1 MSSSQNRGN
10 GRKQPD
16 EEKTQDQAFERM
28 RKVYGKGK
36 YNGCTSVG
44 SLDSAA
50 HAEASNSV
58 GDSDPDMW
66 TSPGGAR
73 DKKARCFAS
82 SAAKR
87 NAHERAS
94 GGAHAHASFDAH
106 PIVGEERDVGG
117 MDDHQ
122 VAELTPDDLD
132 ELDEYREKLASCMQL
147 SAGDM
152 LPTLHV
158 SQKCG
163 FDVVAC
169 ALPKTR
175 DPNVD
180 LNMAQF
186 CVAGFGGITDEQ
198 GNQLFVPFCNCCAQ
212 SVRAFNALESQ
223 HFMSHSPGVSA
234 EIVALGA
241 SCMHANAVMQF
252 AIDAGGASLVL
263 KTCLNKCDKANHGIE
278 SSAGPS
284 NTSSKPIPVFDL
296 GVMTIAKARHSK
308 MLKQVGYFGHC
319 EDAFNLGIVTHND
332 QQTACTLC
340 GGSRCMH
347 TRAVKEPVHA
357 DVKDRDRD
365 ELRGMGKDAFESM
378 CARMLNDDKSG
389 LKLHCVSHK
398 AIPFWPMDY
407 SPSLA
412 KARFAR
418 FANLP
423 VSEWT
428 MCDGTGNPILR
439 DEVEAGCG
447 YSEPENETSEA
458 YLICSNGVICDVTV
472 QSRFDGDDNKVPFDG
487 RDLGILN
494 FNNTILFTHEF
505 LHEFLDLSC
514 NNRVSHRGYIRTKVE
529 GWARSLNTLQS
540 DPHHEQKR
548 SKCLD
553 FILRPS
559 LANTITDAIFDYLTL
574 LDMDYEAL
582 FECKCQS
589 DLRRHLTVIYDN
601 SCGFLRY
608 LLLRLPALAQQI
620 TCVIDQVHYS
630 SHKNC
635 SPYYNHAFIASVQN
649 LNAELNEQKNRI
661 LNYMKTSISQVSLML
676 HPLNLSLGLRSLT

>member
-1 MSSSQNRGN
+1 MSSLQDRVDR
-10 GRKQPD
+10 RKAQD
-16 EEKTQDQAFERM
+16 EEKKQDKAFQRW
-28 RKVYGKGK
+28 RKRYAKGTYK
-36 YNGCTSVG
+36 GVPSVG

-50 HAEASNSV
+50 DAEVSNSV

-66 TSPGGAR
+66 SSGPPWGAR
-73 DKKARCFAS
+73 DTKAGRLAGGT
-82 SAAKR
+82 AMG
-87 NAHERAS
+87 NAPQRVS
-94 GGAHAHASFDAH
+94 GGAYASCGAH
-106 PIVGEERDVGG
+106 PIVGEDRDVRT
-117 MDDHQ
+117 MDDDP
-122 VAELTPDDLD
+122 VAEMIPDELD

-163 FDVVAC
+163 FEVVAC
-169 ALPKTR
+169 ALPKTK
-175 DPNVD
+175 DLNLEYVSME

-186 CVAGFGGITDEQ
+186 CVAGFGGITDES
-198 GNQLFVPFCNCCAQ
+198 GNQVFVPFCNCCAQ
-212 SVRAFNALESQ
+212 SVKAFNALESQ
-223 HFMSHSPGVSA
+223 HFMSHSPGVCE

-241 SCMHANAVMQF
+241 TCMHANAVMKF
-252 AIDAGGASLVL
+252 AIDFGGASLVL
-263 KTCLNKCDKANHGIE
+263 KRCLNKCDTANHGIE
-278 SSAGPS
+278 SSAGS
-284 NTSSKPIPVFDL
+284 STTTSKTIPVFDL
-296 GVMTIAKARHSK
+296 GVMTITKARQSK
-308 MLKQVGYFGHC
+308 MLKQVGYFAHC

-347 TRAVKEPVHA
+347 TRAVKEPVLA
-357 DVKDRDRD
+357 DVNDRDRD

-378 CARMLNDDKSG
+378 CARMLNDDKSA

-398 AIPFWPMDY
+398 TIPFHPGDY

-412 KARFAR
+412 KARFSR
-418 FANLP
+418 LANLP

-428 MCDGTGNPILR
+428 ACDGVGNLILR
-439 DEVEAGCG
+439 DEVEADCG
-447 YSEPENETSEA
+447 YSEPENETQDA
-458 YLICSNGVICDVTV
+458 FLFCANGVLCDVTV

-529 GWARSLNTLQS
+529 GWTRSLLTVQS
-540 DPHHEQKR
+540 DPDHEKKR

-574 LDMDYEAL
+574 LDIDYESL
-582 FECKCQS
+582 FSCKCRLG
-589 DLRRHLTVIYDN
+589 LRKHLTVIYDN
-601 SCGFLRY
+601 SCGFLRF

-635 SPYYNHAFIASVQN
+635 SPYYNHAFITSVQN

-661 LNYMKTSISQVSLML
+661 LNYMKTSISQVSFI
-676 HPLNLSLGLRSLT
+676 LTL